1 MTALSPLAP
10 PRLPALLVAAGSA
23 ATLGSALLSQY
34 VGGLAP
40 CVLCIWQ
47 RWPHVAAIALAGLA
61 LIALPRTRTG
71 GSGLL
76 ALAGVALWVSAG
88 VAAYHVGV
96 EQHWWAG
103 TAQCGAAGGTPTTLE
118 DLRRMVLA
126 APVTRCDEVAWSFL
140 GISMAGWNFLISLG
154 LGAFAVAAGLRPLL
168 GARR

>member
-1 MTALSPLAP
+1 MIASSLLAP
-10 PRLPALLVAAGSA
+10 PRRPALLVAAGSA
-23 ATLGSALLSQY
+23 ATLASALLSQF

-40 CVLCIWQ
+40 CVLCLWQ
-47 RWPHVAAIALAGLA
+47 RWPHVAAIALAALA
-61 LIALPRTRTG
+61 FVAFGRSRAV

-88 VAAYHVGV
+88 IAAYHVGV

-103 TAQCGAAGGTPTTLE
+103 TAQCGAAGGTPTTLD

-140 GISMAGWNFLISLG
+140 GISMAGWNLLISLG
-154 LGAFAVAAGLRPLL
+154 LGALAVVAGLRPSI